1 MTMSPT
7 RLYVPPRT
15 RLETVWR
22 TWNSDGHAV
31 YQVWTD
37 TQDRSAPFAAMLGT
51 MLQLSPDGSA
61 ERITLRPDGTIDIM
75 TVMPPCD

>member
-1 MTMSPT
+1 
-7 RLYVPPRT
+7 
-15 RLETVWR
+15 
-22 TWNSDGHAV
+22 
-31 YQVWTD
+31 
-37 TQDRSAPFAAMLGT
+37 MLGT